1 MSRID
6 MKAKP
11 SGIKHRED
19 NAYTQAYGDIPNTQV
34 ERIAYILGKRAS
46 NEKFNHQIQLEAKR
60 IKRIK
65 KKTVKFTWYKIVKP
79 SARPRANMRGG
90 YVRMYVPRAAING
103 QWFED
108 FYKEHPELPY
118 IDTPCVLDVTIY
130 EKTPS
135 SFSMKQKVIA
145 ELGIYRPW
153 KRTGDFDNYAKT
165 VADMMQHGMLE
176 DDCLIVES
184 HVSLK
189 YSIKPRCEVAVTYME
204 KMPKI

>member
-11 SGIKHRED
+11 SGVKHRED
-19 NAYTQAYGDIPNTQV
+19 NAYNQAYGDIPNDTI
-34 ERIAYILGKRAS
+34 ERIEYILGKRA
-46 NEKFNHQIQLEAKR
+46 NNVKYNKDIQDTANK

-65 KKTVKFTWYKIVKP
+65 KKKVSFVWYKIVKP
-79 SARPRANMRGG
+79 SARPRANMRAG
-90 YVRMYVPRAAING
+90 YVRMYVPRAGLNG
-103 QWFED
+103 KWFED
-108 FYKEHPELPY
+108 FYKENHLPY
-118 IDTPCVLDVTIY
+118 IDTPCALDVTIY

-135 SFSMKQKVIA
+135 SFSMKNKVIA
-145 ELGIYRPW
+145 ELGIIRPW

-165 VADMMQHGMLE
+165 VADMMQHGMME

-189 YSIKPRCEVAVTYME
+189 YSIKPRCEVTVTYMDHF
-204 KMPKI
+204 PKV